1 VTGLDPG
8 ESANFKGGW
17 ETTNS
22 GGHPEMGR
30 KNSDCSKGGGVAAEV
45 RPPSSVT
52 DIDVRQLVPWL

>member
-1 VTGLDPG
+1 MSLLTSREAGKQQILGVTQ
-8 ESANFKGGW
+8 K
-17 ETTNS
+17 
-22 GGHPEMGR
+22 MGR